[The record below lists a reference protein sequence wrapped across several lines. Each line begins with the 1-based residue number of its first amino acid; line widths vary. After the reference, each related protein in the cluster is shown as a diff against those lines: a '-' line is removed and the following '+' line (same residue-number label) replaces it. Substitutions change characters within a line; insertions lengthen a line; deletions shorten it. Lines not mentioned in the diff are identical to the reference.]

1 MILGLLLGGAALLAG
16 GMVIDAVSKDPELSK
31 AFGDLA
37 KDIVDGLNEFA
48 DEANK
53 MEKDMNRLRDDYN
66 KGKVSKEHAI
76 KEIKKNQNKIKND
89 VKNHLK

>member
-16 GMVIDAVSKDPELSK
+16 GMIIDAVSKDPELSK

-37 KDIVDGLNEFA
+37 KDIVDGLSEFA